1 MTYRHISTV
10 KRKVRPQSAML
21 ILYGDY
27 LLNPDME
34 LGIGSIIA
42 LFANFGLSDQAV
54 RSAISRMCRSNLLQV
69 RSEGRKSYYSLTEYG
84 HTMLRPGAQRVFVRK
99 DSRWDGYWNI
109 VTYSIPEDNRKT
121 RDILRRELDWMG
133 YGALCGATMISPY
146 DLSREVLE
154 LAAKL
159 NISDR
164 INIFKAQHSGI
175 QDTKKIVSSC
185 WDLDKIHEMYA
196 EFLEQYE
203 PKYEEF
209 KNRVGKG
216 EKIEDSE
223 YFTERFM
230 LIHDYRRL
238 PYYDPDLPEE
248 LLPKNWLRPRATK
261 LFNDY
266 QELVSVKARDYFNRV
281 ISDYENGSKSHLK
294 PLN

>member
-1 MTYRHISTV
+1 
-10 KRKVRPQSAML
+10 ML

-34 LGIGSIIA
+34 LGIGSIIT

-99 DSRWDGYWNI
+99 DSGWDGYWNI

-159 NISDR
+159 DISEC
-164 INIFKAQHSGI
+164 INIFKAQHTGT

-196 EFLEQYE
+196 EFLIQYE
-203 PKYEEF
+203 PKYKEF
-209 KNRVGKG
+209 KKRVDNG
-216 EKIEDSE
+216 EKIEDCE